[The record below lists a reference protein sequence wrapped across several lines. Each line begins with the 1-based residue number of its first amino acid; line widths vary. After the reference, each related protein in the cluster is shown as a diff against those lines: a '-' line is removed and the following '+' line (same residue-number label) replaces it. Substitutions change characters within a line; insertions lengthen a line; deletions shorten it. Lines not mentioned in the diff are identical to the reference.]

1 MSLAILTSD
10 VAEPGIVMLIAAGL
24 FGIGYQ
30 RRKHV
35 GVA

>member
-1 MSLAILTSD
+1 MSLAIRTSD

-24 FGIGYQ
+24 FGFGYQ

-35 GVA
+35 EAA